1 MENFVELLI
10 ALVWPALIVGFLYWQ
25 RNDIQ
30 RLLSALA
37 VRVERGDTVEAGGIK
52 LESTQ
57 PRLPIEMQP
66 PGSAVDAKSSTDLGA
81 PHEVFLLH
89 RFRRDRSLDKNGHI
103 YYRLNVWIETDG
115 VDLSTIE
122 SVTYHLHES
131 FKDPVRTI
139 TDHAT
144 AFELRTA
151 GWGSFLL
158 FADVTFKEGKIWR
171 IERYLNF

>member
-1 MENFVELLI
+1 MDLLT
-10 ALVWPALIVGFLYWQ
+10 ALVWPALIVGVLYWQ

-37 VRVERGDTVEAGGIK
+37 SRVERGDTFEAGGIK

-57 PRLPIEMQP
+57 PRLPTDAPSPSAAADSQNGADPGP
-66 PGSAVDAKSSTDLGA
+66 PHDI
-81 PHEVFLLH
+81 FLLH
-89 RFRRDRSLDKNGHI
+89 RFRRDRSLDKNGHV
-103 YYRLNVWIETDG
+103 YYRLNIWIESDG
-115 VDLSTIE
+115 IDLSTIE

-139 TDHAT
+139 TDHSI
-144 AFELRTA
+144 AFELNTA

-158 FADVTFKEGKIWR
+158 FADVKFHGGATWR